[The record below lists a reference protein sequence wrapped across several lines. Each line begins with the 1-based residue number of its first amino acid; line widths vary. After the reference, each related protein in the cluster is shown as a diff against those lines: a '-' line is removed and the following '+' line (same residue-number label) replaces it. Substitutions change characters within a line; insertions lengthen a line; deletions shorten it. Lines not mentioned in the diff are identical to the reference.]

1 MILEIFYSYSSLL
14 KKRLVGEGPRGFGNF
29 IGQNLFQGF

>member
-1 MILEIFYSYSSLL
+1 MILEIFYSFSSLL
-14 KKRLVGEGPRGFGNF
+14 KKKLVGEGPMGYGNY